1 MLEWLV
7 YMLLT
12 SLEASVSVTEMFVL
26 AISFY
31 LFSNRVGSYRFWE
44 YANMANMY
52 LCQTVFCYE

>member
-26 AISFY
+26 AISFF
-31 LFSNRVGSYRFWE
+31 FSNRVGSYRFWE
-44 YANMANMY
+44 YANMANM
-52 LCQTVFCYE
+52 